1 VTEVAVAVGE
11 DGVARCSWAGEDEDY
26 RRYHDEEWGR
36 PVGSDR
42 ALFELL
48 SLEGFQA
55 GLSWLTILR
64 KREAFRRAFLDFEPE
79 QVARFGPADVDRLLG
94 DAGIVRHRGK
104 IEAVIGN
111 ARCALDHPGGLAA
124 LVWRYDAPSAVD
136 DRDAP
141 GRTTSPEAA
150 ALSRE
155 LKRLGWRFVGPT
167 TVYAFL
173 QAAGLVDDHAER
185 CHARPSVEADRQR
198 FVRPTSAEPGR
209 A

>member
-1 VTEVAVAVGE
+1 MTTGVAVGG
-11 DGVARCSWAGEDEDY
+11 DGVARCSWSGEDEHY
-26 RRYHDEEWGR
+26 RRYHDDEWGR

-42 ALFELL
+42 ELFELL

-79 QVARFGPADVDRLLG
+79 RVARFGPDDVDRLLG

-111 ARCALDHPGGLAA
+111 ARCALDLVGGLAPF
-124 LVWRYDAPSAVD
+124 VWGFEPPFDGGDPDAA
-136 DRDAP
+136 
-141 GRTTSPEAA
+141 GGTTSREAK
-150 ALSRE
+150 ALSRQ
-155 LKRLGWRFVGPT
+155 LKRAGWRFVGPT
-167 TVYAFL
+167 TVHAFL
-173 QAAGLVDDHAER
+173 QAAGLVDDHAEG

-198 FVRPTSAEPGR
+198 FVRPGS
-209 A
+209 